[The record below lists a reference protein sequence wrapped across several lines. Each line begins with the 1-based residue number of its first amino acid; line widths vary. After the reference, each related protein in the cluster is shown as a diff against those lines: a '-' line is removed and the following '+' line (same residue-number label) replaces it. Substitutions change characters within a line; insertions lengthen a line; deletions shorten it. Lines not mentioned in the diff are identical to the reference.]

1 MTFANPDLIMATV
14 SRSLL
19 LTHLWLNLRIG
30 LIKAELDTFIIQQFE
45 LHVKFTYFSLCT
57 KPYLT

>member
-1 MTFANPDLIMATV
+1 MTFANPELIMATV

-19 LTHLWLNLRIG
+19 LTHLWLNRRIG

-45 LHVKFTYFSLCT
+45 IHVKFTYLCT